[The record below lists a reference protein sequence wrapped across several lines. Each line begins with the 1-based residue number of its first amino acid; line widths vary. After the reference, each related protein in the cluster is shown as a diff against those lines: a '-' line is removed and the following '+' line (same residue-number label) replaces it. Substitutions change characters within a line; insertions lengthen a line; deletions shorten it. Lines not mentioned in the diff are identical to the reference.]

1 MPKVS
6 IVVPIYGVEKYIE
19 RCARSL
25 FEQTF
30 EDIEYI
36 FVNDCT
42 KDDSIEILQTVIEEY
57 PQRKEQ
63 IKILHHP
70 ENRGLPQAR
79 KTGILAAKGDYVI
92 NFDSDDWVDIR
103 AIEILYNKASQDATD
118 IVICDIYTTDGKNH
132 VIFKCGEDGL
142 GKWTIFDLMCQM
154 KISWSACNKLIKR
167 TLFVEVT
174 YPICNNAED
183 MALILQLIAKAETI
197 SYTSQPLYYY
207 YTNPHSM
214 TKKLTEMQVLK
225 NIEDRNTNNEIV
237 FNVLKQVMPSGKYY
251 KFVEMF
257 KWQTKKLAWGIIEI
271 DKKHYKYWK
280 SLHSEINLSLFFN
293 RYITIEDKIK
303 YLLTILRIYP
313 RKRDL
318 EVGKKNS

>member
-1 MPKVS
+1 MAKVS
-6 IVVPIYGVEKYIE
+6 IVVPIYGVERYIE

-30 EDIEYI
+30 DDIEYI

-92 NFDSDDWVDIR
+92 NFDSDDWVEHTIT
-103 AIEILYNKASQDATD
+103 EVLYTKASQDNAD
-118 IVICDIYTTDGKNH
+118 IVVCDIYKSNGNVHKH
-132 VIFKCGEDGL
+132 RKCGDVNL
-142 GKWTIFDLMCQM
+142 GKIDFFVQMCMMQYT
-154 KISWSACNKLIKR
+154 WSTCNKLFKR
-167 TLFVEVT
+167 TLFEDIIF
-174 YPICNNAED
+174 PICNNAED
-183 MALILQLIAKAETI
+183 MALTLQLMAKTDKVA
-197 SYTSQPLYYY
+197 YVPQPLYYY
-207 YTNPHSM
+207 YENPQSM
-214 TKKLTEMQVLK
+214 TRVLTEEKVLK
-225 NIEDRNTNNEIV
+225 IIEEKQANNEIV
-237 FNVLKQVMPSGKYY
+237 FQVLKSVFPSDQFSQ
-251 KFVEMF
+251 FVEMF
-257 KWQTKKLAWGIIEI
+257 KWQLKKLAWTMIKI

-293 RYITIEDKIK
+293 RYITIEDKFKCI
-303 YLLTILRIYP
+303 LTHLQVYP
-313 RKRDL
+313 RRRI
-318 EVGKKNS
+318 VAR